1 MIITLDSSRPE
12 DRKWIDQ
19 ILGAEGASPVAIE
32 PPAEKKVTAARK
44 APARKAASAPE
55 PEDTGDDDLM
65 MGGDTE
71 ETEETGFG
79 VEVEEADID
88 LVGDDT
94 TAEVVTLDDL
104 IGLVK
109 QVTAKF
115 GGAGKKKVLDVMS
128 AMGVVKLSALKADDM
143 PAMKEKLEELING

>member
-44 APARKAASAPE
+44 SAARKAAPAPE

-65 MGGDTE
+65 MGGD
-71 ETEETGFG
+71 TEETGFG